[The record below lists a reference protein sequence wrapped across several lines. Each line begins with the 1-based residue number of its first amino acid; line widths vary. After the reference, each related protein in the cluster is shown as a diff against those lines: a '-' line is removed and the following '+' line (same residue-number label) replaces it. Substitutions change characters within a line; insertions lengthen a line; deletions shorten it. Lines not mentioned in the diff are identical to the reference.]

1 MKTVVEILI
10 DVSGSMND
18 TILGGKR
25 KIDFAKEILI
35 DEILPLLNYPDT
47 IGVRL
52 FGGECGIIGNS
63 ENIPNA
69 NFYKLKDFILNQI
82 PEPHGKTPLA
92 LAIRTAVDNLKKDE
106 NANKHIYCITDG
118 GETCGG
124 DYMKEAD
131 YAKGI
136 GIECKINMVGI
147 GELDDIS
154 KVQFAYIASRTGGK
168 NINIGKKGTSKKDIK
183 TQLRNLFE
191 LGIDEIVDLID
202 NKYYKNKEVFKRY
215 EDQTIK
221 DFLLGKKLPINYI
234 PSDETELCQKL
245 LVVEYYDDNI
255 ENLLKGLMHIE
266 KCGGA
271 NKEVLILMNIWNGR
285 FHEQNLKP
293 WYDQYNAKGITRFC
307 VKLDR
312 FKSYKEFS

>member
-25 KIDFAKEILI
+25 KIDFAKEILL

-52 FGGECGIIGNS
+52 FGGECGIIGNL
-63 ENIPNA
+63 ENIPND
-69 NFYKLKDFILNQI
+69 NFSKLKDFILNQI
-82 PEPHGKTPLA
+82 PEPYGKTPLA
-92 LAIRTAVDNLKKDE
+92 LAIRTAVENLQKDGD
-106 NANKHIYCITDG
+106 ANKHIYCITDG

-124 DYMKEAD
+124 DFIKEAD
-131 YAKGI
+131 YANSI
-136 GIECKINMVGI
+136 GIDCKISMVGI
-147 GELDDIS
+147 GELDDNS

-168 NINIGKKGTSKKDIK
+168 NINIGKKGTGKKDIK
-183 TQLRNLFE
+183 TQLQHLFE
-191 LGIDEIVDLID
+191 LGIDDIVDLID
-202 NKYYKNKEVFKRY
+202 NKYYKNKEIFKRY

-221 DFLLGKKLPINYI
+221 DFLFGKKLPINFI
-234 PSDETELCQKL
+234 PSDDTESCQKL
-245 LVVEYYDDNI
+245 LVLEYYDDNI
-255 ENLLKGLMHIE
+255 ENLVKGLLHIE

-271 NKEVLILMNIWNGR
+271 NREVLILMNIWKGS

-293 WYDQYNAKGITRFC
+293 WYDQYKAKGITRFC
-307 VKLDR
+307 VKLER
-312 FKSYKEFS
+312 FTSYKEFH